1 MKKQIII
8 CFENGKWLCDFITV
22 QDNKPDKEILDDYV
36 KKYDEIRNSNALI
49 GRMLPVIIN
58 ISFM

>member
-8 CFENGKWLCDFITV
+8 CFENGKWLCDFITA
-22 QDNKPDKEILDDYV
+22 QGDKPDNEILDDYV
-36 KKYDEIRNSNALI
+36 KKYDEIRNSNSLV
-49 GRMLPVIIN
+49 GNMLPVIIH